1 MALSVSDPPEEGVET
16 RPPPPEEESS
26 WLRRATDV
34 VIWLAV
40 AAALMLAFWPRSS
53 GPQEGKPA
61 AALELPVVEAKGRG
75 AQFGEKPE
83 LRSIPGALER
93 PLLIE
98 AFASWC
104 GACRRTSGTLEEL
117 RPAQTAGKLDVIAIS
132 VDDDARKALQAKT
145 SWPINV
151 EVLHDEAGE
160 FSRSYQVDV
169 LPTYILVGTDGT
181 VKRVTAG
188 IAGASD
194 VRAWLAEA
202 EK

>member
-1 MALSVSDPPEEGVET
+1 MNDSHDGGVET
-16 RPPPPEEESS
+16 PSLSQKEQPSFV
-26 WLRRATDV
+26 RRATDI

-40 AAALMLAFWPRSS
+40 AAALVLAFMPRSS

-61 AALELPVVEAKGRG
+61 PAMELPVVGVQGRS
-75 AQFGEKPE
+75 AQFGERPE
-83 LRSIPGALER
+83 LRGVPGALER

-104 GACRRTSGTLEEL
+104 GACRRTSGTLEDL
-117 RPAQTAGKLDVIAIS
+117 RPAQDAGKLDVLAIS
-132 VDDDARKALQAKT
+132 VDDNARKALQAKT
-145 SWPINV
+145 SWPIKV
-151 EVLHDEAGE
+151 DVLHDESGE

-169 LPTYILVGTDGT
+169 LPTYILIGTDGT

-202 EK
+202 DE